1 MLHGIVYLHPLR
13 MVGRY
18 MVTKLNF
25 LFVVFQ
31 VITKFVKARTIL
43 LNKVL
48 NAKEISNE
56 TSAVEELKEIQLKI
70 KEYENKARAK
80 CMNIETESGKNESLV
95 ANFDE
100 FIRNWEKHVKLGEEK
115 KRKQAAQAS
124 QPKNILEGPLS
135 HK

>member
-1 MLHGIVYLHPLR
+1 M
-13 MVGRY
+13 
-18 MVTKLNF
+18 
-25 LFVVFQ
+25 
-31 VITKFVKARTIL
+31 
-43 LNKVL
+43 NKVL
-48 NAKEISNE
+48 NAKEIASE

-115 KRKQAAQAS
+115 KRKQDESSRQKQEEKLKKKVEWKLKLAIVQ
-124 QPKNILEGPLS
+124 
-135 HK
+135 